1 MPHLV
6 NTDTDN
12 APLDGSPPPSRRVRY
27 DPTVNLGHILT
38 FAAMLAAGTAAWNAM
53 DKRLTVL
60 EEARV
65 VQKERDLSQDAS
77 SRERMFDIQQIL
89 NKIDGRLDKI
99 SDRMPP
105 MQSSLSANQRSA
117 RP

>member
-1 MPHLV
+1 MTRQVH
-6 NTDTDN
+6 TDSDST
-12 APLDGSPPPSRRVRY
+12 PLDAITSSPRRVRY

-38 FAAMLAAGTAAWNAM
+38 LLAMLAAGTAAWNAM
-53 DKRLTVL
+53 DRRLTVL

-65 VQKERDLSQDAS
+65 VQKERDISQDIS
-77 SRERMFDIQQIL
+77 SRERMFDLQQTL

-99 SDRMPP
+99 SDRLPLLP
-105 MQSSLSANQRSA
+105 GQST